1 MPHPFFLF
9 LFLSFFK
16 TARFE
21 GNKTAFLE
29 DYGPA
34 ANRGHTDL
42 LYKIQDARKLY
53 GGPGERRSRIT
64 LVHQIVAAPSMKARR
79 RKKGSQPA
87 VAEAEQSS
95 E

>member
-1 MPHPFFLF
+1 M
-9 LFLSFFK
+9 
-16 TARFE
+16 
-21 GNKTAFLE
+21 AFLE
-29 DYGPA
+29 AYSPA

-42 LYKIQDARKLY
+42 LYKIQDACKLY
-53 GGPGERRSRIT
+53 GGPGECRSCIA
-64 LVHQIVAAPSMKARR
+64 LMHQIVAAPSTKARR